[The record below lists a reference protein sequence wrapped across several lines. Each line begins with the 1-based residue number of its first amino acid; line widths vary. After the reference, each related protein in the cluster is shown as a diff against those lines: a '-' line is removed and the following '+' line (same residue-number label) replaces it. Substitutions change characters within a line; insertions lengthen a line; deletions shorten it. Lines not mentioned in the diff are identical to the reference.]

1 LGIFG
6 RDDHPPETRTAR
18 PSSQTAAKT
27 PSESAG
33 RTVIARPTR
42 IEGKLLGSGEVLVD
56 GEFKGTI
63 DGQGTVRVAE
73 RGLVEANVHAQTVE
87 VAGTITGDITAD
99 KRIVLEA
106 TASVEGNITA
116 PRILIH
122 DGATFRG
129 QVNMTEP
136 DPRLGLKTSSARK
149 DLGDPN
155 TP

>member
-6 RDDHPPETRTAR
+6 RDDHPPENRITQ
-18 PSSQTAAKT
+18 PSPQTTVKT
-27 PSESAG
+27 PSESASQ
-33 RTVIARPTR
+33 TVIARPTR

-56 GEFKGTI
+56 GVFKGTI
-63 DGQGTVRVAE
+63 EGQVKVRVAE
-73 RGLVEANVHAQTVE
+73 RGVVEANVKAQSVE
-87 VAGTITGDITAD
+87 VAGTITGDVTAE

-106 TASVEGNITA
+106 TAKVDGNITA

-136 DPRLGLKTSSARK
+136 DPRPVLKTSSARK
-149 DLGDPN
+149 DPGV
-155 TP
+155 T